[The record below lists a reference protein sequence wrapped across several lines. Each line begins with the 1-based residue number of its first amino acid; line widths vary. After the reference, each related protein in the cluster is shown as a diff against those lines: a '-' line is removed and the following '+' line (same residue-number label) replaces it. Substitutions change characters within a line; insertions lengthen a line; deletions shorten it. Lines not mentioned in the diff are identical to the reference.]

1 MPEITLS
8 FEARMRPSARVSPL
22 LALFVGVLAA
32 SPAQASAPDEQP
44 RAQAEEL
51 ARDGNLAEA
60 AALWARLAREADD
73 PSERAVAAFRGYQLW
88 IRAHAHE
95 GDREHLVAARSLLA
109 ELVVADGT
117 PTEIV
122 AEAEERISELNA
134 ALSSTPDVER
144 ALVED
149 EDATSE
155 ASDTGRPRSTA
166 DLLPVGTSALTPDD
180 SPTVPT
186 DGVRPLRIAGAVSL
200 GLGAS
205 LLGVMSY
212 GLIIDGR
219 AAEAILAYDA
229 KQEAGTLTS
238 SDWAR
243 IDDLAE
249 DGRMGSKLAIASG
262 VSGGVALLTGAA
274 LLLTARRRH
283 HKALALSPIAT
294 RNVAGLTLTGRF

>member
-8 FEARMRPSARVSPL
+8 FEARMRPSARATPL
-22 LALFVGVLAA
+22 FALFVGVLAA
-32 SPAQASAPDEQP
+32 SPAQASAPDEQS

-117 PTEIV
+117 PKEIV
-122 AEAEERISELNA
+122 AEAEARISELNA

-155 ASDTGRPRSTA
+155 ASDTGRPRSAA
-166 DLLPVGTSALTPDD
+166 DLLPVGTPALTLDD

-186 DGVRPLRIAGAVSL
+186 DGVRSLRIAGALSL

-212 GLIIDGR
+212 GLIIDAR

-229 KQEAGTLTS
+229 KQEAGALTS

-249 DGRMGSKLAIASG
+249 DGRTGSRLAIASG
-262 VSGGVALLTGAA
+262 VSGGVALLTGAV

-283 HKALALSPIAT
+283 HKALALSPTAT